1 MNRANQPQLSS
12 PARRFGF
19 RPSRPGGAQGG
30 FTLLEIL
37 VALVILALSLGIL
50 LQLLSRN
57 LQSVSQSEAYTRAVM
72 LARMKMEELLVRE
85 APVPA
90 ILQGELE
97 GGYAWS
103 ARWRATDLAGEAGSL
118 KPFELSVV
126 VQWGQGTAPKQLG
139 LSTIKLFS
147 MPEQAP

>member
-1 MNRANQPQLSS
+1 MHWANEPHLSS
-12 PARRFGF
+12 PARGF
-19 RPSRPGGAQGG
+19 DFRRRRSGGAQGG

-57 LQSVSQSEAYTRAVM
+57 LQSASQSEAYTRAVM

-90 ILQGELE
+90 DLQGELE
-97 GGYAWS
+97 GGYAWF
-103 ARWRATDLAGEAGSL
+103 ARWRAADLAGEAGGL
-118 KPFELSVV
+118 KPFELSLV
-126 VQWGQGTAPKQLG
+126 VQWGQGTAPKQFS

-147 MPEQAP
+147 IPEQAP